1 MKAAIKAATKWLHFA
16 WLNTRRNGRRSAVTL
31 AIAAL
36 GTAALL
42 LAGGFAIFTYQSLAQ
57 SSARSTGHLVIATA
71 EQFTKD
77 EDQPLQHGLEAW
89 EDLRQRLR
97 LDADVRQVLPRVE
110 FTGLISNGDKSTVMM
125 AAGIDPD
132 AEFAI
137 KGPFLSIKQGAVL
150 SGDQRMAVMLGEGL
164 AKSLKAKPGDSLTL
178 LASTTAG
185 AMNAIDVQ
193 VQGVFSTGIA
203 EMDKRSLY
211 IDVKSAQALLDTTRV
226 SSLGVFLKDME
237 ATDGAQA
244 RIRTLAPTLT
254 VRTWLD
260 QAMFYH
266 SVKQL
271 YDRIFGA
278 LGLIIAVIVI
288 FVVGNAMAMAI
299 IERTR
304 EIGTLR
310 ALGTLPGQLQ
320 RTLALEGM
328 LLGGGGALLGAALS
342 LGLSLLLMVMPVN
355 MPPPPGYSKGYPLN
369 IAIDGPLYAITLG
382 AMLLLALLASAWVA
396 RKTVRLP
403 IVTALAH
410 T

>member
-1 MKAAIKAATKWLHFA
+1 MSAAMKWLQFA

-36 GTAALL
+36 GTAAML

-57 SSARSTGHLVIATA
+57 SAARSTGHLVIAKA

-77 EDQPLQHGLEAW
+77 EDQPLQHGMEGW
-89 EDLRQRLR
+89 ESMRQRML

-110 FTGLISNGDKSTVMM
+110 FSGLISNGDKSTVMM
-125 AAGIDPD
+125 GSGIDPD

-137 KGPFLSIKQGAVL
+137 KGPFLTIKEGAALTSGQG
-150 SGDQRMAVMLGEGL
+150 MAVMLGEGL
-164 AKSLKAKPGDSLTL
+164 ARNLKAKPGDMLTL

-203 EMDKRSLY
+203 EMDKRALY
-211 IDVKSAQALLDTTRV
+211 IDVKSAQALLDTQRI
-226 SSLGVFLKDME
+226 SSLGVFLKGME
-237 ATDGAQA
+237 ATDAAQA
-244 RIRTLAPTLT
+244 RMHALLPELT

-260 QAMFYH
+260 QAMFYR

-278 LGLIIAVIVI
+278 LGMIIAVIVI
-288 FVVGNAMAMAI
+288 FVVSNAMAMAI

-328 LLGGGGALLGAALS
+328 LLGGGGAVLGALLS
-342 LGLSLLLMVMPVN
+342 LGFSLFLMVVPVN

-369 IAIDGPLYAITLG
+369 IAIDPQLYALTLA
-382 AMLLLALLASAWVA
+382 AMLVLALLASAWVA

-403 IVTALAH
+403 IVAALAH